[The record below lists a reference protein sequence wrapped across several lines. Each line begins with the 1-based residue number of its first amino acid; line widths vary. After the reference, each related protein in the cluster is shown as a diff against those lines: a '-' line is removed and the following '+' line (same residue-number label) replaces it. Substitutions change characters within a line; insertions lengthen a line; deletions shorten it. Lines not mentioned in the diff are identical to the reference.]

1 MTFGSESSNTTRII
15 IITPNT
21 IMKRIVLLITFA
33 AMALFASSKVSAQ
46 GKFGPDSA
54 ECIKYL
60 SYYTEYYKQKNYD
73 SALPNWRKAYS
84 LCPPTARYS
93 MLSDG
98 TTLLRNLINKN
109 AKNAVYRAKLVDS
122 LMTVYDQRVEF
133 WPKYAISSLN
143 NKALDMYNY
152 MKDEPEKLYEG
163 LTEAVAK
170 LGTKARANIY
180 LFQINTAVDLYKDGK
195 LDPEAVISA
204 YETAVENINAMPA
217 KNDVEKRSNE
227 KTVAD
232 IESLF
237 ITSQVASCDNLI
249 ALFGPRYEADPQNL
263 DLAKNIVK
271 MMTMTEGCTD
281 NYLFLK
287 AVTTMYQKEPSH
299 TSAYYL
305 YKLYA
310 GRGDVDNAVKY
321 MEEAIEAEESDA
333 VADANYYY
341 ELAAFCFKNSK
352 YAQAFTAAQKVADLD
367 PSLAGKAYM
376 LMGTIWGSVPC
387 GGNDIEQRAKY
398 CVAVD
403 YMTNAKNADDTLSED
418 ANNLIRQYAA
428 YYPQTAE
435 AFMYDF
441 TNGQS
446 YTVSCGGMR
455 ATTTV
460 RTQN

>member
-1 MTFGSESSNTTRII
+1 
-15 IITPNT
+15 
-21 IMKRIVLLITFA
+21 MKKIVLLISVA
-33 AMALFASSKVSAQ
+33 AMALFASSTLSAQ

-73 SALPNWRKAYS
+73 SALPNWRQAYK

-93 MLSDG
+93 LLSDG
-98 TTLLRNLINKN
+98 TTLLKRVLQQNSRNPIYKEALI
-109 AKNAVYRAKLVDS
+109 DS
-122 LMTVYDQRVEF
+122 IMKIYDERIQY
-133 WPKYAISSLN
+133 WPKYETTSLN

-249 ALFGPRYEADPQNL
+249 ALFTPRFEADPQNV

-271 MMTMTEGCTD
+271 MMGITEGCTD
-281 NYLFLK
+281 NDLFLN
-287 AVTTMYQKEPSH
+287 AVTVMHEKEPSH
-299 TSAYYL
+299 VSAYNL

-310 GRGDVDNAVKY
+310 GRADVDNAVKY
-321 MEEAIEAEESDA
+321 MTEAIENAESDA
-333 VADANYYY
+333 VTDGGYQY
-341 ELAAFCFKNSK
+341 ELAAFCYKNGQTAK
-352 YAQAFTAAQKVADLD
+352 AYAAAQAAAELD
-367 PSLAGKAYM
+367 PAMAGKAYM
-376 LMGTIWGSVPC
+376 LMGTIWGSMPC
-387 GGNDIEQRAKY
+387 SGNDIEQRSKY
-398 CVAVD
+398 WVAVD
-403 YMTNAKNADDTLSED
+403 FMNKAKAADETLAES
-418 ANNLIRQYAA
+418 ANDLIRQYSA

-435 AFMYDF
+435 AFMYDV
-441 TNGQS
+441 TDGQS
-446 YTVSCGGMR
+446 YTVSCGGLR

-460 RTQN
+460 RTQK

>member
-1 MTFGSESSNTTRII
+1 
-15 IITPNT
+15 
-21 IMKRIVLLITFA
+21 MKRIVLLISVA
-33 AMALFASSKVSAQ
+33 ALALFASSKVSAQ

-98 TTLLRNLINKN
+98 TTLIRQVIQKN
-109 AKNAVYRAKLVDS
+109 QKDAVYRMKLVDS
-122 LMTVYDQRVEF
+122 LMTIYDQRVEF
-133 WPKYAISSLN
+133 WPKYAVSSLN

-152 MKDEPEKLYEG
+152 LKNDPERLFAG
-163 LTEAVAK
+163 LCDVVNQ
-170 LGTKARANIY
+170 TKEETRANIF
-180 LFQINTAVDLYKDGK
+180 LFQLNTAVDLYKEGS
-195 LDPEAVISA
+195 LDPEKVIAV
-204 YETAVENINAMPA
+204 YEDAIKYLGMMTP
-217 KNDVEKRSNE
+217 KNDTEARSIA
-227 KTVAD
+227 KTVED
-232 IESLF
+232 VESLF

-249 ALFGPRYEADPQNL
+249 ALFTPRFEADPENL
-263 DLAKNIVK
+263 DLAKNVVR
-271 MMTMTEGCTD
+271 MMGMTEGCTD
-281 NYLFLK
+281 NDLFLN
-287 AVTTMYQKEPSH
+287 AVNTMHAKEPSH

-310 GRGDVDNAVKY
+310 GRGDYDNAVKF
-321 MEEAIEAEESDA
+321 MNEAIAAEESDA
-333 VADANYYY
+333 VTDGGYYY
-341 ELAAFCFKNSK
+341 ELAAFCFKSSK
-352 YAQAFTAAQKVADLD
+352 YAQAFEAAQKVIDLD
-367 PSLAGKAYM
+367 PSLAGKTYM
-376 LMGTIWGSVPC
+376 LIGTIWGSVPC
-387 GGNDIEQRAKY
+387 SGNDIEQRAKY
-398 CVAVD
+398 WVAVD
-403 YMTNAKNADDTLSED
+403 YMNKAKNADETLAED
-418 ANNLIRQYAA
+418 ATNYIRQYSS

>member
-1 MTFGSESSNTTRII
+1 
-15 IITPNT
+15 
-21 IMKRIVLLITFA
+21 MKKIALLIFVA
-33 AMALFASSKVSAQ
+33 AAALFSSKVSAQ
-46 GKFGPDSA
+46 GKFGPDSI

-73 SALPNWRKAYS
+73 AALPNWRKAYNI
-84 LCPPTARYS
+84 CPPTARYS
-93 MLSDG
+93 LLSDG
-98 TTLLRNLINKN
+98 TTLVRRLIQAN
-109 AKNAVYRAKLVDS
+109 AKNAAYKDQLIDS
-122 LMTVYDQRVEF
+122 LMVIYDQRVEF

-152 MKDEPEKLYEG
+152 MKGNPAELLTG
-163 LTEAVAK
+163 LTEIVEK
-170 LGTKARANIY
+170 TKAETRPNIF
-180 LFQINTAVDLYKDGK
+180 LFQLNTAVDQYKANA
-195 LDPEAVISA
+195 LEAEAVINI
-204 YETAVENINAMPA
+204 YENAVKYLGEAKP
-217 KNDVEKRSNE
+217 KNDVEARSIAQ
-227 KTVAD
+227 TISD

-263 DLAKNIVK
+263 DLAKNIVR
-271 MMTMTEGCTD
+271 MMGITEGCTD
-281 NYLFLK
+281 NDLFLN
-287 AVTTMYQKEPSH
+287 AVTTMNTLEPSH

-310 GRGDVDNAVKY
+310 GRADVDNAVKY
-321 MEEAIEAEESDA
+321 MEEAIASEGSDA
-333 VADANYYY
+333 VTDGGYAY
-341 ELAAFCFKNSK
+341 ELATFCFKNGK
-352 YAQAFTAAQKVADLD
+352 NALALEAAQKALDLD
-367 PSLAGKAYM
+367 PSLAGRAYM

-398 CVAVD
+398 WVAVD
-403 YMTNAKNADDTLSED
+403 YMNKAKAADETLADDAT
-418 ANNLIRQYAA
+418 NHIRQYSS

>member
-1 MTFGSESSNTTRII
+1 
-15 IITPNT
+15 
-21 IMKRIVLLITFA
+21 MKKIVLLISVA
-33 AMALFASSKVSAQ
+33 AMALFASSTLSAQ

-73 SALPNWRKAYS
+73 SALPNWRQAYK

-93 MLSDG
+93 LLSDG
-98 TTLLRNLINKN
+98 TTLLKRVLQQNSRNPIYTVALI
-109 AKNAVYRAKLVDS
+109 DS
-122 LMTVYDQRVEF
+122 IMKIYDERIQY
-133 WPKYAISSLN
+133 WPKYETTSLN

-249 ALFGPRYEADPQNL
+249 ALFTPRFEADPQNV
-263 DLAKNIVK
+263 DLAKNIVR
-271 MMTMTEGCTD
+271 MMGITEGCTD
-281 NYLFLK
+281 NDLFLN
-287 AVTTMYQKEPSH
+287 AVTVMHEKEPSH
-299 TSAYYL
+299 VSAYNL

-310 GRGDVDNAVKY
+310 GRADVDNAFKY
-321 MEEAIEAEESDA
+321 MTEAIENAESDA
-333 VADANYYY
+333 VTDGGYQY
-341 ELAAFCFKNSK
+341 ELAAFCYKNGQTAK
-352 YAQAFTAAQKVADLD
+352 AYAAAQAAAELD
-367 PSLAGKAYM
+367 PTMAGKAYM
-376 LMGTIWGSVPC
+376 LMGTIWGSMPC
-387 GGNDIEQRAKY
+387 SGNDIEQRSKY
-398 CVAVD
+398 WVAVD
-403 YMTNAKNADDTLSED
+403 FMNKAKAADETLAES
-418 ANNLIRQYAA
+418 ANDLIRQYSA

-435 AFMYDF
+435 AFMYDV
-441 TNGQS
+441 TDGQS
-446 YTVSCGGMR
+446 YTVSCGGLR

-460 RTQN
+460 RTQK